1 MCTCLVVYTPSA
13 WGHTSRQ
20 WQCAVLSTRSVVTVG
35 WALSVG
41 TWFAPCCHFLCK
53 FVHTY
58 ISHVISLHICR
69 LPHITTPCFSIRS
82 WRAGACLLQ
91 FQPQSDCCVHF
102 HRSLINFFLLAALVK
117 LSFNRTYWSSAGSG
131 SYSMIQIQI
140 AVTTVCLFTFRRL
153 RGGVLP
159 ALPSPSLYT
168 HLWLICSA
176 CYPLKQTLSE
186 QIEGINLWSKSVVL
200 PRTPSTHRGCL
211 ALDTHRV
218 CFL

>member
-1 MCTCLVVYTPSA
+1 MGTLSWYVVCTVLPFPVQV
-13 WGHTSRQ
+13 
-20 WQCAVLSTRSVVTVG
+20 CAHLHITR
-35 WALSVG
+35 
-41 TWFAPCCHFLCK
+41 
-53 FVHTY
+53 Y
-58 ISHVISLHICR
+58 ISAHLQIA
-69 LPHITTPCFSIRS
+69 PHHNTFFSIWS

-117 LSFNRTYWSSAGSG
+117 LSFNRAYWSSAGSG